1 MHGGQVTGVS
11 FFALPLHQG
20 RDDLGPGAFLQK
32 LQGPIRR
39 QPGIEEVTW
48 PVGIRS
54 PFIKFIT
61 LGNENSAL
69 LESLHGRD
77 DDVAGIGVN
86 ELQTNRFGPPT

>member
-1 MHGGQVTGVS
+1 MHRGQVTGVF

-20 RDDLGPGAFLQK
+20 RDDLGPRAFLQK

-39 QPGIEEVTW
+39 QPAVQEITM

-61 LGNENSAL
+61 LGNENPAL
-69 LESLHGRD
+69 LESLHGRQN
-77 DDVAGIGVN
+77 DVAAVGVN
-86 ELQTNRFGPPT
+86 ELQTNRFGPPP